1 MATIPRAEN
10 VFAVIGCD
18 NPEALLL
25 KAQLMTAVL
34 NQVRAMEAT
43 QAPSISSLGLSADQ
57 LAKLLQEDFNA
68 FSLDEMVE
76 LAARIQIRLEITCP
90 VHAS

>member
-1 MATIPRAEN
+1 MATISRAKN

-18 NPEALLL
+18 NPAALLL
-25 KAQLMTAVL
+25 KAQL
-34 NQVRAMEAT
+34 NQVRSVEVT
-43 QAPSISSLGLSADQ
+43 QDPSISSLGLSADQ

-90 VHAS
+90 VHTS